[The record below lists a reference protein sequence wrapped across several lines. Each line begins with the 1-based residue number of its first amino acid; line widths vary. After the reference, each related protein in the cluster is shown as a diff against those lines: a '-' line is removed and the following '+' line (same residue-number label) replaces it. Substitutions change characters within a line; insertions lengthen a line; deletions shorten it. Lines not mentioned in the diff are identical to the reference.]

1 MCIQSGLCNGGS
13 RETNAVCLMLVGTL
27 VAAIYTKLACKC
39 LPGFK
44 PKSPENW
51 NSGDFSGGCIRNSD
65 ECGKNDTFLSLKMMR
80 LGNQAYHLWLSLK
93 INAERSV
100 SFSANAKLIPLL
112 RGDSIREG
120 TDHLATAFT

>member
-1 MCIQSGLCNGGS
+1 
-13 RETNAVCLMLVGTL
+13 
-27 VAAIYTKLACKC
+27 

-51 NSGDFSGGCIRNSD
+51 NSGDFSGGCIRSSD

-80 LGNQAYHLWLSLK
+80 LGNPAYRLWLSLK

-100 SFSANAKLIPLL
+100 SFSANAKFIPFL